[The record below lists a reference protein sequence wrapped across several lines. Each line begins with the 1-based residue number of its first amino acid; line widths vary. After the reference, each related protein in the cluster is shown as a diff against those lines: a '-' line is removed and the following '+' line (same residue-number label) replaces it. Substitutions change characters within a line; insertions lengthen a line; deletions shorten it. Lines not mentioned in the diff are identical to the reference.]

1 MNFKGNQ
8 TKDRIFYKAIG
19 KQVVLFSLL
28 VTFINTIVFPSF
40 FLVVKHSSLSCQIS
54 ATPECASSL
63 TEYLLEDYLEV
74 YDSTSDTKEEDI
86 KDLEKLFDEVDL
98 LNYPSSHMAF
108 HQGVYT
114 IKKYAPDKY
123 PLRVFCYSSPT
134 PPPEC

>member
-19 KQVVLFSLL
+19 KQFVLFSLL
-28 VTFINTIVFPSF
+28 LTFINTVVFPSF
-40 FLVVKHSSLSCQIS
+40 FLVVKQSNLSCQIG
-54 ATPECASSL
+54 AEPKCTSSL
-63 TEYLLEDYLEV
+63 TEYLLEDYLQV
-74 YDSTSDTKEEDI
+74 YDSTSDMNEEDI
-86 KDLEKLFDEVDL
+86 TDLEKLFDEIDL
-98 LNYPSSHMAF
+98 LNYPNSHMGF

-123 PLRVFCYSSPT
+123 PLRLFCYSSPT